1 MLDYCCAVP
10 YLSSVTYHT
19 EATVIT
25 NTNQDWSVGSVVR
38 VGFLSLRV
46 VASEATPGD
55 YRPDRYIL
63 ESAKG
68 VRYSFTPH
76 FGLERL

>member
-1 MLDYCCAVP
+1 M
-10 YLSSVTYHT
+10 
-19 EATVIT
+19 IT
-25 NTNQDWSVGSVVR
+25 KSAQDWSVGAMVK

-46 VASEATPGD
+46 VAAEATPGD

-76 FGLERL
+76 YGLERL

>member
-1 MLDYCCAVP
+1 M
-10 YLSSVTYHT
+10 
-19 EATVIT
+19 IT
-25 NTNQDWSVGSVVR
+25 KSKQDWSVGAMVK
-38 VGFLSLRV
+38 VGFLTLRV
-46 VASEATPGD
+46 VAAQATPGD
-55 YRPDRYIL
+55 YRPDCYML